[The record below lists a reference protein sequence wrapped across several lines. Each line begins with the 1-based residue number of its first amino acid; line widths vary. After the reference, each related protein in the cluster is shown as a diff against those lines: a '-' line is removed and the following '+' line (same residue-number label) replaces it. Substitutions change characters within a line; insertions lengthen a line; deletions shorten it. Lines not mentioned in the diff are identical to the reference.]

1 MAQNKYFIAGVGRA
15 LLFKG
20 EELFAD
26 CRTLADSSITIGV
39 TAEDIRGG
47 EGNKLWGQY
56 FHDSQL
62 SLKLTDIMFN
72 MEYVAAQVGSDDI
85 AHSGDVFKTET
96 LTAAGTTLTLSSNA
110 VPIVSGGK
118 TYVWIKPADG
128 KGEQKRIVVG
138 EDTKNVSDSAIK
150 DGVKYCVM
158 YKYTN
163 DNAKQI
169 TVKAQFIPAVLHA
182 VLTVALYY
190 GDACNVE
197 GASKAG
203 EVTIDIPRLQLNGAF
218 EMAMSATGASQ
229 TSLGATCS
237 L

>member
-1 MAQNKYFIAGVGRA
+1 
-15 LLFKG
+15 
-20 EELFAD
+20 
-26 CRTLADSSITIGV
+26 
-39 TAEDIRGG
+39 
-47 EGNKLWGQY
+47 
-56 FHDSQL
+56 
-62 SLKLTDIMFN
+62 
-72 MEYVAAQVGSDDI
+72 MEYVAAQVGSKGI

-110 VPIVSGGK
+110 VPIVSNGN

-138 EDTKNVSDSAIK
+138 KDTKNVSDSDIK
-150 DGVKYCVM
+150 DGVEYCVM

-169 TVKAQFIPAVLHA
+169 TVNAQFIPAVLHA

-203 EVTIDIPRLQLNGAF
+203 EVTIDIPRLQLNGTLDL
-218 EMAMSATGASQ
+218 AMCT
-229 TSLGATCS
+229 TCC
-237 L
+237 